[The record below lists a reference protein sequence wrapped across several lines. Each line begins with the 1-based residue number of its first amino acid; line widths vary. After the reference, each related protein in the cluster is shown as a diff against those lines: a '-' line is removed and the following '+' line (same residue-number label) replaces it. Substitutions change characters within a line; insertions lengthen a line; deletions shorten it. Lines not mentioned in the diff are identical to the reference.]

1 MVFSSKNQCI
11 KTYEK
16 LWNKRKNIKN
26 HVKQYCNSNGAA
38 DANYVVIV
46 LFICTMFLIYKFLLQ
61 ELLPYDRWLV
71 GWFVRWSL
79 IISYKG
85 GKLHFYAPIGA
96 LVDKSLCLPTYIIA
110 VHDIDSDK
118 GGLGPGVRGG
128 LVPRLHRQVVLARGL
143 KVQRLRDSYVTLK
156 NKTGFYL
163 V

>member
-1 MVFSSKNQCI
+1 
-11 KTYEK
+11 
-16 LWNKRKNIKN
+16 
-26 HVKQYCNSNGAA
+26 
-38 DANYVVIV
+38 
-46 LFICTMFLIYKFLLQ
+46 MFLIYKFLLQ

-79 IISYKG
+79 MISYKG
-85 GKLHFYAPIGA
+85 GIGA